1 MKLIHWLVT
10 APLALI
16 LILFAVSNRTDVT
29 LYFWPLPVALNAPLW
44 LVVLVAL
51 LIGFLVGELVAWIN
65 GHHWRRQARQK
76 SRRIEELERQLAA
89 PETNKQTPK
98 EAARDLALR

>member
-51 LIGFLVGELVAWIN
+51 LIGFLIGELIAWIN

-89 PETNKQTPK
+89 QQPAKD
-98 EAARDLALR
+98 AARDLTLR